1 MKINSLE
8 LKNFGRFT
16 EKEIG
21 FTDGINLIYGENESG
36 KSTVHVFLKG
46 MLFGMV
52 RGRGRAAASDTFSQ
66 YEPWEN
72 PVCYAGKLRFW
83 CGGRNFCLERH
94 FGKRAKGASLFCE
107 DDGEE
112 MSVEQG
118 DLEML
123 LGEIGENDY
132 ENTVSVGQL
141 KTAVGTSLAAELK
154 DYAVNYYAARS
165 SEIRIEKA
173 KDALKERKRELERE
187 MKKSSTKKQERRNR
201 IEQEASYI
209 WRDMRRLEKELSQDE
224 EERDACRQSLSEKEE
239 EMHARM
245 VREEQE
251 GRFDSWRIHPLEMAS
266 MIGAVIL
273 SFLLFHRPWNFLV
286 AVVVALAEGLYIW
299 NCLKDGRRK
308 RAQAVQKEE
317 KEILELSETLKRHN
331 WALEKQNEDYREKK
345 VQYENLKE
353 QLEELDETDE
363 EYNRFEKRHKAL
375 DLAAETIC
383 AISADMQSQ
392 MEKDFNKRISEIME
406 QVTAGKY
413 EKVWADENLDIHV
426 LEGGRR
432 IPLYQLSRGTIEQV
446 YLALR
451 LAASELLCEERMPLI
466 LDDTFAY
473 YDDFRLKNVLAF
485 LADYPAQIIIL
496 TCCKREEGALTEL
509 GIPFHKICMG

>member
-1 MKINSLE
+1 M
-8 LKNFGRFT
+8 
-16 EKEIG
+16 
-21 FTDGINLIYGENESG
+21 
-36 KSTVHVFLKG
+36 
-46 MLFGMV
+46 
-52 RGRGRAAASDTFSQ
+52 
-66 YEPWEN
+66 
-72 PVCYAGKLRFW
+72 
-83 CGGRNFCLERH
+83 
-94 FGKRAKGASLFCE
+94 
-107 DDGEE
+107 
-112 MSVEQG
+112 
-118 DLEML
+118 
-123 LGEIGENDY
+123 
-132 ENTVSVGQL
+132 
-141 KTAVGTSLAAELK
+141 
-154 DYAVNYYAARS
+154 
-165 SEIRIEKA
+165 
-173 KDALKERKRELERE
+173 
-187 MKKSSTKKQERRNR
+187 
-201 IEQEASYI
+201 
-209 WRDMRRLEKELSQDE
+209 
-224 EERDACRQSLSEKEE
+224 
-239 EMHARM
+239 
-245 VREEQE
+245 
-251 GRFDSWRIHPLEMAS
+251 
-266 MIGAVIL
+266 
-273 SFLLFHRPWNFLV
+273 
-286 AVVVALAEGLYIW
+286 
-299 NCLKDGRRK
+299 
-308 RAQAVQKEE
+308 
-317 KEILELSETLKRHN
+317 
-331 WALEKQNEDYREKK
+331 EKQNEDYREKK

>member
-16 EKEIG
+16 EKEIS

-46 MLFGMV
+46 MLFGMA

-94 FGKRAKGASLFCE
+94 FGKHTKGASLFCE

-165 SEIRIEKA
+165 SEIRIERA

-251 GRFDSWRIHPLEMAS
+251 GRFDSWRIHPGSDPVISFIPSSVEFSGRSGSSAR
-266 MIGAVIL
+266 GRAV
-273 SFLLFHRPWNFLV
+273 
-286 AVVVALAEGLYIW
+286 Y
-299 NCLKDGRRK
+299 
-308 RAQAVQKEE
+308 
-317 KEILELSETLKRHN
+317 LELPERRETQ
-331 WALEKQNEDYREKK
+331 EG
-345 VQYENLKE
+345 
-353 QLEELDETDE
+353 
-363 EYNRFEKRHKAL
+363 
-375 DLAAETIC
+375 
-383 AISADMQSQ
+383 
-392 MEKDFNKRISEIME
+392 
-406 QVTAGKY
+406 AGRS
-413 EKVWADENLDIHV
+413 
-426 LEGGRR
+426 EGGKRDPR
-432 IPLYQLSRGTIEQV
+432 
-446 YLALR
+446 
-451 LAASELLCEERMPLI
+451 
-466 LDDTFAY
+466 
-473 YDDFRLKNVLAF
+473 AF
-485 LADYPAQIIIL
+485 GDA
-496 TCCKREEGALTEL
+496 
-509 GIPFHKICMG
+509 